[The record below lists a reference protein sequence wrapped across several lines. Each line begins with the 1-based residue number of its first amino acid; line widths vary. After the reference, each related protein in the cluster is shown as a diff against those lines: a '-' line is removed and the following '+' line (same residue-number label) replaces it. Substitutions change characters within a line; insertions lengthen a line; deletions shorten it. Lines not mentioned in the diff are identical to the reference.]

1 MRKDTFIDKI
11 ELLAKDI
18 FDISDVKKLFPEEA
32 HINTA
37 MKRLVDSG
45 AITKVARGVYM
56 LRCHSFDVEKLA
68 TKLYYPS
75 YISFESALSKYG
87 IINQG
92 LYNLTLATTRH
103 SKKITLMDVGCDYSK
118 LKPELFFGFNL
129 TGGTYIAEP
138 EKAVLD
144 MLYLISLGKRTKRT
158 DEWHT
163 EELDRDKLK
172 KYLPPFGVVVGNAV
186 RELLGIETAIPL

>member
-1 MRKDTFIDKI
+1 MRKEELI
-11 ELLAKDI
+11 ERIERLGKDV
-18 FDISDVKKLFPEEA
+18 FDISDVKKLFPDEK

-37 MKRLVDSG
+37 IKRLVDSG
-45 AITKVARGVYM
+45 AIIKVARGVY
-56 LRCHSFDVEKLA
+56 LLQGHSFDVEKFA

-103 SKKITLMDVGCDYSK
+103 SKKIILKDIECDYSK

-129 TGGTYIAEP
+129 IGGTYIAEP

-144 MLYLISLGKRTKRT
+144 LLYLVSLGKRTKSSQ
-158 DEWHT
+158 EWYT
-163 EELDRDKLK
+163 EEIDRNKINT
-172 KYLPPFGVVVGNAV
+172 YLPPFGSTV
-186 RELLGIETAIPL
+186 RNLAREVIRI

>member
-1 MRKDTFIDKI
+1 MRKDIFVEKI

-18 FDISDVKKLFPEEA
+18 FDISDVKKLFPDEV
-32 HINTA
+32 HVNTA
-37 MKRLVDSG
+37 IKRLVDSG
-45 AITKVARGVYM
+45 SIIKVARGIYM
-56 LRCHSFDVEKLA
+56 LRGHSFDVEKLA
-68 TKLYYPS
+68 TKIYYPS

-87 IINQG
+87 IMNQG

-103 SKKITLMDVGCDYSK
+103 SKKITLMNVECDYSQ

-129 TGGTYIAEP
+129 AGGTYVAEP

-144 MLYLISLGKRTKRT
+144 MLYLVTHGKRTKST
-158 DEWHT
+158 HEWHT

-172 KYLPPFGVVVGNAV
+172 KYLPPYGAVVKNA
-186 RELLGIETAIPL
+186 LSDLIGI